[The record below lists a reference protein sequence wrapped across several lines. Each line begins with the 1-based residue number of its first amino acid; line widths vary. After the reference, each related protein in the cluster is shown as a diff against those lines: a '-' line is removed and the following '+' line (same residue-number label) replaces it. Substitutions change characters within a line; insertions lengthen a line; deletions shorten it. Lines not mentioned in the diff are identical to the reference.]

1 MPPNAAS
8 CNCPSPASTRGCVS
22 PSLRLRLSAKPKPT
36 PTPTPTPNPNQGR
49 REPRSCRP
57 KRWRALPPSTSY
69 RVAGVRVRPPPR
81 QGQRWRRVAASTLGE
96 GQRPHPQVCAARAGG
111 SVTVTS
117 PTTAHRTAPLTIR
130 GRGHYT
136 RRMALAATSSNS
148 ARRGAVGAQ
157 TATLSRSRK
166 RRAVQP
172 PPATGSLSAHRACS
186 RRPLVGRATLH
197 SSCASNG
204 RPPGMITRT

>member
-1 MPPNAAS
+1 MAPSRLHQHQRMPQARPIGQLRPIEQRCGQPYWA
-8 CNCPSPASTRGCVS
+8 CLCHRRGC
-22 PSLRLRLSAKPKPT
+22 
-36 PTPTPTPNPNQGR
+36 GR

-57 KRWRALPPSTSY
+57 KRWRVRPPSTSY
-69 RVAGVRVRPPPR
+69 RAAGVRARPPAPR

-111 SVTVTS
+111 SATVTS
-117 PTTAHRTAPLTIR
+117 PKTAHRTAPLTRR
-130 GRGHYT
+130 GRGRYT

-172 PPATGSLSAHRACS
+172 PPATGSLSVHRACS
-186 RRPLVGRATLH
+186 RRPLAGRATLH